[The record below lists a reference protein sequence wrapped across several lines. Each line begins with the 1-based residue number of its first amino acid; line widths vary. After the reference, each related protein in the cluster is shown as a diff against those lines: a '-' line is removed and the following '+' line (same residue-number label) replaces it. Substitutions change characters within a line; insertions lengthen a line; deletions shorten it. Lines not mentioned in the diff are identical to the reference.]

1 MPSPAFA
8 SLSEH
13 FSRIGHDRAAGKRA
27 LHLVSA
33 FASHERRVLGREAV
47 DEKSYEIKAIP
58 ALLQRL
64 TITGALVSIDA
75 IACPAKIAQTI
86 PDAGGDD
93 LLAVKGNQATLE
105 PEIRSY
111 FETAPE
117 AELQTLTFS
126 TRTMAA
132 SRPEPTAG
140 PRNAT
145 G

>member
-1 MPSPAFA
+1 MIAIDGKT
-8 SLSEH
+8 
-13 FSRIGHDRAAGKRA
+13 SRRSHDRGAGKRA

-33 FASHERRVLGREAV
+33 FASHEQLVLGQEAV
-47 DEKSYEIKAIP
+47 DEKSNEIKAIP

-75 IACPAKIAQTI
+75 IACPTKIAQTI